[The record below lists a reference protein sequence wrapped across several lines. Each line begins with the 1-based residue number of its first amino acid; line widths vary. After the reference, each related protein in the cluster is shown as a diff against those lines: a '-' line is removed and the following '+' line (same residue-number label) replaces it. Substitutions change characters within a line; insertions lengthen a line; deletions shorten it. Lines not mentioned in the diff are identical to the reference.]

1 VAGNPFVLAIGSHK
15 GGTGRT
21 TAACA
26 LAWLWGRDG
35 FRVLLAD
42 ADPAQAA
49 GKIALDDTG
58 TCSWANVA
66 YWSAASESTLSE
78 RLSGSDI
85 DMAIVDC
92 PPFRSPA
99 VQESLQ
105 RAHGVVLTCLA
116 DPLSLRTVPAAAEV
130 IGTARVGNPELEL
143 MGLLV
148 GIYSETKFVQEPM
161 LERLRRMHGETLIEP
176 PIPYDAALRDWPL
189 TPGADLSSGPAA
201 VAYAW
206 IRRRL
211 AELAWRLHGA
221 ELGVAPLAGRT

>member
-1 VAGNPFVLAIGSHK
+1 MGSHK

-49 GKIALDDTG
+49 GKIALDRTG
-58 TCSWANVA
+58 SCSWANVS
-66 YWSAASESTLSE
+66 YWSAASGSTLSD

-85 DMAIVDC
+85 DLAIVDC
-92 PPFRSPA
+92 PPIRSPA
-99 VQESLQ
+99 VQEALQ
-105 RAHGVVLTCLA
+105 CAHGVVLTCLA
-116 DPLSLRTVPAAAEV
+116 DPLSLRTVPAAASA
-130 IGTARVGNPELEL
+130 IATARVAKPRLEL
-143 MGLLV
+143 LGLV
-148 GIYSETKFVQEPM
+148 IGIHNGGDFVQASM
-161 LERLRRMHGETLIEP
+161 LERLRRMHGEALLEP

-189 TPGADLSSGPAA
+189 TPGADLPGGRAA
-201 VAYAW
+201 QGFGS

-211 AELAWRLHGA
+211 AEVAWRLHGA